1 MDPENLRAFV
11 RLRPIPASHSINFLV
26 KTQNCITLSQEYDEE
41 EPRSKVFK
49 NFIDYFLSFVSLRN
63 IHCNY

>member
-41 EPRSKVFK
+41 EPRSKVF
-49 NFIDYFLSFVSLRN
+49 
-63 IHCNY
+63 